1 MAALKDLLRIA
12 DLRAS
17 DIRFLLDL
25 AEAFKASPDMYGKPL
40 ADDTVV
46 LYFAEPST
54 RTRIS
59 FEAAVAH
66 LGGLPVMVGPDELQ
80 LGRGETIE
88 DTARVISS
96 YARAFVARMPSDENL
111 ARFAAAASIPVVNAL
126 TNDHHPCQGLADIL
140 TLRQRFGRLEGL
152 EIAFIGDGKNNVTHS
167 LIEAAALTGITLW
180 IGCPEGYEP
189 NTEIVAWARNHGGH
203 IIVTHDP
210 VNAACN
216 AAAIYTD
223 VWVSMGDPESE
234 RAMRTAAL
242 RPYQVTAELM
252 KQAAPDAVFM
262 HCLPAHR
269 GEEVTADVIDG
280 PQSVVFQQAENR
292 LHTELAVLY
301 ALTQR
306 ALAGAEHPLLAT
318 RGQ

>member
-1 MAALKDLLRIA
+1 MTALKDLLRIA

-17 DIRFLLDL
+17 DLRFLLDL

-59 FEAAVAH
+59 FEAAIAH

-88 DTARVISS
+88 DTARVISG

-111 ARFAAAASIPVVNAL
+111 ARFAAAANIPVINAL
-126 TNDHHPCQGLADIL
+126 TNNHHPCQSLADIL
-140 TLRQRFGRLEGL
+140 TLRQRFGQLEGL
-152 EIAFIGDGKNNVTHS
+152 EVAFLGDGKNNVTHS
-167 LIEAAALTGITLW
+167 LIEGAALAGFSLRV
-180 IGCPEGYEP
+180 GCPEGYEP
-189 NTEIVAWARNHGGH
+189 DAEIVSWARNHGGH
-203 IIVTHDP
+203 ITVTHDP
-210 VNAACN
+210 VNAAFN
-216 AAAIYTD
+216 VAAIYTD

-234 RAMRTAAL
+234 RAARTEAL

-252 KQAAPDAVFM
+252 RQAAPDAVFM

-269 GEEVTADVIDG
+269 GEEVTAEVIDG

-306 ALAGAEHPLLAT
+306 ALAGTHRSVLAAG
-318 RGQ
+318 RR

>member
-1 MAALKDLLRIA
+1 MTALKDLLRIA
-12 DLRAS
+12 DLRQS
-17 DIRFLLDL
+17 DVRFLLDL

-88 DTARVISS
+88 DTARVISG

-111 ARFAAAASIPVVNAL
+111 ARFAAAASIPVINAL
-126 TNDHHPCQGLADIL
+126 TNNHHPCQSLADIL
-140 TLRQRFGRLEGL
+140 TLRQHFGRLEGL
-152 EIAFIGDGKNNVTHS
+152 EVAFLGDGKNNVTHS
-167 LIEAAALTGITLW
+167 LIEAATLTGITLW
-180 IGCPEGYEP
+180 VGCPEGYEP
-189 NTEIVAWARNHGGH
+189 DAEIVSWARSHGGH

-210 VNAACN
+210 VNAACDT
-216 AAAIYTD
+216 AAIYTD

-234 RAMRTAAL
+234 RAARTEAL
-242 RPYQVTAELM
+242 LPYQVTADLM
-252 KQAAPDAVFM
+252 RQAAPDAVFM

-269 GEEVTADVIDG
+269 GEEVTAEVIDG

-301 ALTQR
+301 ALTQQ
-306 ALAGAEHPLLAT
+306 ALAGTHPSILAAKE
-318 RGQ
+318 R